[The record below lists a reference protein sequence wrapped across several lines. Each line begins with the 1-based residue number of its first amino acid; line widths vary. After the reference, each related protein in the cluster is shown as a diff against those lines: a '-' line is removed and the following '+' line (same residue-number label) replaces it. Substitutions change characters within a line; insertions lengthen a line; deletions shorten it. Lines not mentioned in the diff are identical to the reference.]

1 MGPREDWKALEKKWA
16 LEAATAGSNNAFRPF
31 EERPSDMVITGANE
45 WHTKDSG
52 VRETMETGSQ
62 RDSREGK
69 GRYDLLSPFALQR
82 LAGVYERGAV
92 KYDARNWELGQ
103 AQMRYFDSAIRH
115 LMNWYEGKED
125 EDHLA
130 QAMWNVAAMVH
141 QDELIRRGVERYEA
155 LDDRPTYWRP
165 SDN

>member
-1 MGPREDWKALEKKWA
+1 MD
-16 LEAATAGSNNAFRPF
+16 
-31 EERPSDMVITGANE
+31 
-45 WHTKDSG
+45 
-52 VRETMETGSQ
+52 TGSQ
-62 RDSREGK
+62 RDSRAGK

-103 AQMRYFDSAIRH
+103 AQMRYFDSAVRH

-141 QDELIRRGVERYEA
+141 QDELIRRGVERYEG